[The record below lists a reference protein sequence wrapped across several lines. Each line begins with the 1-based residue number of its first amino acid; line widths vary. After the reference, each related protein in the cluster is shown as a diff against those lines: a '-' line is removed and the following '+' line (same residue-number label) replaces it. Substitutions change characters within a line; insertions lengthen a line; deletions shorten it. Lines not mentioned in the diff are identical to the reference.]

1 MTDREDRENQDRLAG
16 IATATEDL
24 APEASLADE
33 VVLSASREATSG
45 IEAPGDITD
54 AVMLSIELDELGR
67 KTDALAPSD
76 GFVDA
81 ALLAVRESNDAA
93 PVESILHPTSRW
105 PARSL
110 IRSGRAALFAA
121 AAVAAVSV
129 GYATYVEN
137 RIDTDVLSS
146 VAAVELDE

>member
-1 MTDREDRENQDRLAG
+1 LSDREDRENQERLAG

-24 APEASLADE
+24 APEASLGDE
-33 VVLSASREATSG
+33 VVLTAAREATSQ
-45 IEAPGDITD
+45 IDAAGDVTD

-67 KTDALAPSD
+67 RTDALAPSD
-76 GFVDA
+76 AFTDA
-81 ALLAVRESNDAA
+81 VLASAEAEAPPATELLQS
-93 PVESILHPTSRW
+93 SRW
-105 PARSL
+105 PSRTL
-110 IRSGRAALFAA
+110 IRSSRAALFAA